1 MYTQR
6 DWVGLLERS
15 QGSHLRQG
23 APAGHAAAALLEK
36 MAVPSIHNHYMI

>member
-36 MAVPSIHNHYMI
+36 MLCLPVFTITI